1 VRILTAAGTE
11 KVQAE
16 VEVVPMSSKYYAH
29 FVAEASG
36 LVGPAEYSGVVEL
49 RAPLK
54 PQRELKELRR
64 LLAVNFDLPAEDIR
78 VLNWATLH

>member
-1 VRILTAAGTE
+1 MVHAFF
-11 KVQAE
+11 
-16 VEVVPMSSKYYAH
+16 EVVSMSSKYYAH

-36 LVGPAEYSGVVEL
+36 PVGPGEYSGVVEL

-78 VLNWATLH
+78 ILNWATLH

>member
-1 VRILTAAGTE
+1 VRILTAGHTPKSEAETE
-11 KVQAE
+11 VAS
-16 VEVVPMSSKYYAH
+16 MSSKYYAH

-36 LVGPAEYSGVVEL
+36 PVGPGEYSGVVEL

-78 VLNWATLH
+78 ILNWATLH